1 MIITA
6 GYSAAPTRTTT
17 LAHNTTIIPAAVPR
31 RLWHFFQHYGT
42 VENYSLRDAGACA
55 MEPRVSCCRLEPVG
69 VSTYAQFIHRREEAV
84 EFGATFQP
92 RRAIV
97 FAAAEADGETR

>member
-17 LAHNTTIIPAAVPR
+17 LAHNTNIMPTAVPR
-31 RLWHFFQHYGT
+31 RLWRFNSTGQWKT
-42 VENYSLRDAGACA
+42 ILRDAGACA
-55 MEPRVSCCRLEPVG
+55 VEPRVSCCRLEPVG
-69 VSTYAQFIHRREEAV
+69 VSTYAQFIHRPEEAL
-84 EFGATFQP
+84 EFRAAFQP

-97 FAAAEADGETR
+97 FAAAETDGETR